1 MFDFNGTLS
10 DDEPLLL
17 SIYQQ
22 LFARH
27 GRPLPEDAYYG
38 DLAGKSEETIIGTWL
53 GVDGPLL
60 AMLVQERID
69 AYTAL
74 AASGSTV
81 TSPVREAVRYAATRV
96 PVAIV
101 SGAFR
106 AEIEPVVA
114 AAGIAGELSTI
125 VTADDVEHGKPHPE
139 GYLLAVERLGIDPAR
154 THRVRGHRG
163 RCELGEGR
171 GSTLPRRTRHAARR
185 AAGACRRADR
195 HDRRG
200 ARGTPHRVAAR
211 APCDRPGHD
220 GHDLPR
226 RRRGPGGHRARLPR
240 DLAAV
245 SPAGVGR
252 ARPARALG
260 ERPRDCGDGAR
271 RGRDPGRR
279 AVCDRP
285 HEPARDDDRVGAGNR
300 AAGVPGDRLAGPT
313 HRGPVCR
320 AAGRAR
326 PRADG
331 PRVRPVLLGQQA
343 RMDSRRGRPLAGG
356 ARVRD
361 GRHAGS
367 PGT

>member
-1 MFDFNGTLS
+1 MGAAEALVFDFNGTLS

-27 GRPLPEDAYYG
+27 GRPLPEDAYYD

-114 AAGIAGELSTI
+114 AAGIAGELSMI

-154 THRVRGHRG
+154 AIAFEDTEAGVSSAKDAGLRCLAVRG
-163 RCELGEGR
+163 
-171 GSTLPRRTRHAARR
+171 TLPDERLE
-185 AAGACRRADR
+185 RADELI
-195 HDRRG
+195 D
-200 ARGTPHRVAAR
+200 TIDVA
-211 APCDRPGHD
+211 
-220 GHDLPR
+220 LVE
-226 RRRGPGGHRARLPR
+226 RLI
-240 DLAAV
+240 
-245 SPAGVGR
+245 G
-252 ARPARALG
+252 
-260 ERPRDCGDGAR
+260 
-271 RGRDPGRR
+271 
-279 AVCDRP
+279 
-285 HEPARDDDRVGAGNR
+285 
-300 AAGVPGDRLAGPT
+300 
-313 HRGPVCR
+313 
-320 AAGRAR
+320 
-326 PRADG
+326 
-331 PRVRPVLLGQQA
+331 
-343 RMDSRRGRPLAGG
+343 
-356 ARVRD
+356 
-361 GRHAGS
+361 
-367 PGT
+367 

>member
-1 MFDFNGTLS
+1 MGAAEALVFDFNGTLS

-27 GRPLPEDAYYG
+27 GRPLPEDAYYD

-154 THRVRGHRG
+154 AIAFEDTEAGVSSAKDAGLRCLAVRG
-163 RCELGEGR
+163 
-171 GSTLPRRTRHAARR
+171 TLPDERLE
-185 AAGACRRADR
+185 RADELI
-195 HDRRG
+195 D
-200 ARGTPHRVAAR
+200 TIDVA
-211 APCDRPGHD
+211 
-220 GHDLPR
+220 LVE
-226 RRRGPGGHRARLPR
+226 RLI
-240 DLAAV
+240 
-245 SPAGVGR
+245 G
-252 ARPARALG
+252 
-260 ERPRDCGDGAR
+260 
-271 RGRDPGRR
+271 
-279 AVCDRP
+279 
-285 HEPARDDDRVGAGNR
+285 
-300 AAGVPGDRLAGPT
+300 
-313 HRGPVCR
+313 
-320 AAGRAR
+320 
-326 PRADG
+326 
-331 PRVRPVLLGQQA
+331 
-343 RMDSRRGRPLAGG
+343 
-356 ARVRD
+356 
-361 GRHAGS
+361 
-367 PGT
+367 

>member
-1 MFDFNGTLS
+1 MGAAEALVFDFNGTLS

-27 GRPLPEDAYYG
+27 GRPLPEDAYYD

-81 TSPVREAVRYAATRV
+81 TSPVREAVRYAAARV

-114 AAGIAGELSTI
+114 AAGIAGELSMI

-154 THRVRGHRG
+154 TIAFEDTEAGVSSAKDAGLRCLAVRG
-163 RCELGEGR
+163 
-171 GSTLPRRTRHAARR
+171 TLPDERLE
-185 AAGACRRADR
+185 RADELI
-195 HDRRG
+195 D
-200 ARGTPHRVAAR
+200 TIDVA
-211 APCDRPGHD
+211 
-220 GHDLPR
+220 LVE
-226 RRRGPGGHRARLPR
+226 RLI
-240 DLAAV
+240 
-245 SPAGVGR
+245 G
-252 ARPARALG
+252 
-260 ERPRDCGDGAR
+260 
-271 RGRDPGRR
+271 
-279 AVCDRP
+279 
-285 HEPARDDDRVGAGNR
+285 
-300 AAGVPGDRLAGPT
+300 
-313 HRGPVCR
+313 
-320 AAGRAR
+320 
-326 PRADG
+326 
-331 PRVRPVLLGQQA
+331 
-343 RMDSRRGRPLAGG
+343 
-356 ARVRD
+356 
-361 GRHAGS
+361 
-367 PGT
+367 

>member
-1 MFDFNGTLS
+1 MGAAEALVFDFNGTLS

-114 AAGIAGELSTI
+114 AAGIAGELSMI

-154 THRVRGHRG
+154 AIAFEDTEAGVSSAKDAGLRCLAVRG
-163 RCELGEGR
+163 
-171 GSTLPRRTRHAARR
+171 TLPDERLE
-185 AAGACRRADR
+185 RADELI
-195 HDRRG
+195 D
-200 ARGTPHRVAAR
+200 TIDVA
-211 APCDRPGHD
+211 
-220 GHDLPR
+220 LVE
-226 RRRGPGGHRARLPR
+226 RLI
-240 DLAAV
+240 
-245 SPAGVGR
+245 G
-252 ARPARALG
+252 
-260 ERPRDCGDGAR
+260 
-271 RGRDPGRR
+271 
-279 AVCDRP
+279 
-285 HEPARDDDRVGAGNR
+285 
-300 AAGVPGDRLAGPT
+300 
-313 HRGPVCR
+313 
-320 AAGRAR
+320 
-326 PRADG
+326 
-331 PRVRPVLLGQQA
+331 
-343 RMDSRRGRPLAGG
+343 
-356 ARVRD
+356 
-361 GRHAGS
+361 
-367 PGT
+367 